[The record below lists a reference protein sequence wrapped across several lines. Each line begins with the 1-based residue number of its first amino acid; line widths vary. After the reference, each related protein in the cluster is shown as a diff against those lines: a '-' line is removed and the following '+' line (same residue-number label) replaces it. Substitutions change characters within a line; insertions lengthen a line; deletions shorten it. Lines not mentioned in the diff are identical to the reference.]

1 MERWPAA
8 IVTGAWQATSDF
20 PTAAPAFVMG
30 SLNFVIQK
38 LGHASTVA
46 DLQLG
51 ETVKGMAFICTFF
64 FSFCSDFTTFSKG
77 PLCRHYGKEWG

>member
-1 MERWPAA
+1 MTKYQDSAHAVDRWLAA
-8 IVTGAWQATSDF
+8 IATGAWLATSNF
-20 PTAAPAFVMG
+20 PTAAPASVMG

-51 ETVKGMAFICTFF
+51 ET
-64 FSFCSDFTTFSKG
+64 
-77 PLCRHYGKEWG
+77 